1 MESEGAFYAAG
12 SSADMTR
19 SEEDSLV
26 DGGPLISDDVLHAA
40 TRTEFHTVPTG
51 CYAVLLSLLHVVYII
66 SSLCVVVLCVLKRG
80 QNELCTH
87 ILDPKWGDSA
97 VVLGKAVLWV
107 LVQAFTGS
115 ANYYHRQ
122 TRNRGYLQFY
132 RSNKRLKGLPFIVYS
147 TGNVVVLIITAV
159 RLPVAVYTYVLIG
172 VLALELL
179 VALPC
184 LIYYAVK
191 MRSFNTERAVPDVL
205 REENLPSFRVCLHTE
220 TGFRERSSL
229 EEVVEKQADLIE
241 YLQHHNSLLSR
252 KILNLT
258 AQQQLSN

>member
-12 SSADMTR
+12 SSVDMTR

-26 DGGPLISDDVLHAA
+26 DGPLISDDVLHAA
-40 TRTEFHTVPTG
+40 IRTEFHTVPTG
-51 CYAVLLSLLHVVYII
+51 CYAVLLSLLHVVYMI
-66 SSLCVVVLCVLKRG
+66 SSLCVVVLCVLKLG
-80 QNELCTH
+80 QKELCTH
-87 ILDPKWGDSA
+87 VLDPKWGDSA
-97 VVLGKAVLWV
+97 VVFCKVVLWV
-107 LVQAFTGS
+107 LVQAFTLC

-122 TRNRGYLQFY
+122 ARNRGYLLFY
-132 RSNKRLKGLPFIVYS
+132 RSTNRLKRLPLIVYS
-147 TGNVVVLIITAV
+147 TGNVVVLIIMAA

-191 MRSFNTERAVPDVL
+191 VRSFNTERAVPDVC
-205 REENLPSFRVCLHTE
+205 REEYLRSLSGGSLPTE

-241 YLQHHNSLLSR
+241 YLKHHNSLLSR
-252 KILNLT
+252 RLLNLA
-258 AQQQLSN
+258 AQH